1 MISPS
6 NPLLISENVTVTA
19 SQGGQLQPTSF
30 QMQVGEKLALLGP
43 NGSGKTTLIRCLL
56 GLQKHQGQIHWQSDV
71 RLGYLPQVDRVEK
84 SLPLTS
90 ESFLRIYATRIEQ
103 VQSYKKWSHKL
114 GYDALLNKPMSQL
127 SRGEFQK
134 ILILR
139 ALARVPNV
147 LILDEPFSCLDQ
159 GSIQD
164 LSEKL
169 LQQKDLSVIL
179 SVHNTQWA
187 QTYNFKTMHL
197 HSSRASAMELNHA

>member
-1 MISPS
+1 MMSPS
-6 NPLLISENVTVTA
+6 NPLLISENISVTA
-19 SQGGQLQPTSF
+19 PQGGLLQPTSF

-56 GLQKHQGQIHWQSDV
+56 GLQKHQGQIRWHADA

-90 ESFLRIYATRIEQ
+90 DLFLRIYANRVEQ
-103 VQSYKKWSHKL
+103 IQSYKKWSHEL
-114 GYDALLNKPMSQL
+114 GYDSLLGKPMSQL

-159 GSIQD
+159 TSIQV

-169 LQQKDLSVIL
+169 LQQKDFSVIL

-187 QTYNFKTMHL
+187 QQYNFKTMHL
-197 HSSRASAMELNHA
+197 HSAHQSHLDLDHV